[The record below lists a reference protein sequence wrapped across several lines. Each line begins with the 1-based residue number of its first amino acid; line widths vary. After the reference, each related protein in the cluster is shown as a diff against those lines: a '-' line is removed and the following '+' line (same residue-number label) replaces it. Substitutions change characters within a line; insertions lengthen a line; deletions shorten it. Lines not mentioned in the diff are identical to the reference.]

1 MNDTLRYWVLAVVPV
16 LVLLYIFF
24 HVLTAKNLHVVQQA
38 AFGFIL
44 GGGLSNIYDR
54 IMEGR
59 VVDFMNMGFGTLRT
73 GIFNVADMS
82 IMLGLFLMV
91 PFLFQK
97 QAPVEAATTPVVA
110 EIAEEEKAAMAGS
123 SRTKGG
129 IHSLFFFPPVKGMAS
144 HRFLAS
150 PNHFGVD
157 INTKK
162 DEPVKA
168 ILEGTVIFA
177 GWTKEAGYMIQLQH
191 TENLVSVYKHNTTNL
206 KKEGDRVRAGDP
218 IAIVGNSG
226 EQTEGPHLHFE
237 LWHKGFPVDPQ
248 DFIQFK

>member
-1 MNDTLRYWVLAVVPV
+1 MWQKRLIVLLIPGLLATVLDRLTKIWAVNTLKEQPMKSYLNDIFRLVYAENTGAFLSLGSGMNDTLRYWVLAVVPV

-24 HVLTAKNLHVVQQA
+24 HVLTAKNLHIVQQA

-97 QAPVEAATTPVVA
+97 QAPAEAATTPVAAA
-110 EIAEEEKAAMAGS
+110 EIAEETAPSAEESAVQEEPAED
-123 SRTKGG
+123 
-129 IHSLFFFPPVKGMAS
+129 IDQ
-144 HRFLAS
+144 S
-150 PNHFGVD
+150 P
-157 INTKK
+157 
-162 DEPVKA
+162 E
-168 ILEGTVIFA
+168 
-177 GWTKEAGYMIQLQH
+177 
-191 TENLVSVYKHNTTNL
+191 
-206 KKEGDRVRAGDP
+206 KKEGAQ
-218 IAIVGNSG
+218 
-226 EQTEGPHLHFE
+226 E
-237 LWHKGFPVDPQ
+237 
-248 DFIQFK
+248 

>member
-1 MNDTLRYWVLAVVPV
+1 MKSYLNDVFRLVYAENTGAFLSLGSDMNDTLRYWVLAVVPV

-82 IMLGLFLMV
+82 IMLGLFLMI

-97 QAPVEAATTPVVA
+97 QAPVEAATTPVAEV
-110 EIAEEEKAAMAGS
+110 EIAEETAPEEEES
-123 SRTKGG
+123 ITQ
-129 IHSLFFFPPVKGMAS
+129 
-144 HRFLAS
+144 
-150 PNHFGVD
+150 
-157 INTKK
+157 
-162 DEPVKA
+162 DEPDEDA
-168 ILEGTVIFA
+168 DQTP
-177 GWTKEAGYMIQLQH
+177 
-191 TENLVSVYKHNTTNL
+191 TN
-206 KKEGDRVRAGDP
+206 KEGAQ
-218 IAIVGNSG
+218 
-226 EQTEGPHLHFE
+226 E
-237 LWHKGFPVDPQ
+237 
-248 DFIQFK
+248 

>member
-1 MNDTLRYWVLAVVPV
+1 MWQKRLIVLLIPGLLATVLDRLTKIWAVNTLKEQPMKSYLNDIFRLVYAENTGAFLSLGSDMNDNLRYWVLAVVPV

-24 HVLTAKNLHVVQQA
+24 HVLTAKNLHIVQQA

-97 QAPVEAATTPVVA
+97 QTPAETAPTPVAVA
-110 EIAEEEKAAMAGS
+110 EIAEEVSNEEEPAAQEEPAEED
-123 SRTKGG
+123 
-129 IHSLFFFPPVKGMAS
+129 ADQ
-144 HRFLAS
+144 S
-150 PNHFGVD
+150 PD
-157 INTKK
+157 
-162 DEPVKA
+162 
-168 ILEGTVIFA
+168 
-177 GWTKEAGYMIQLQH
+177 
-191 TENLVSVYKHNTTNL
+191 
-206 KKEGDRVRAGDP
+206 KKEDAQ
-218 IAIVGNSG
+218 
-226 EQTEGPHLHFE
+226 E
-237 LWHKGFPVDPQ
+237 
-248 DFIQFK
+248 

>member
-1 MNDTLRYWVLAVVPV
+1 MWQKRLIVLLIPGLLATVLDRLTKIWAVNTLKEQPMKSYLNDIFRLVYAENTGAFLSLGSGMNDTLRYWVLAVVPV

-24 HVLTAKNLHVVQQA
+24 HVLTAKNLHIVQQA

-97 QAPVEAATTPVVA
+97 QAPSEAATTPVAAA
-110 EIAEEEKAAMAGS
+110 EIAEEAAPEVEESAAQEE
-123 SRTKGG
+123 
-129 IHSLFFFPPVKGMAS
+129 PAED
-144 HRFLAS
+144 ADQS
-150 PNHFGVD
+150 P
-157 INTKK
+157 
-162 DEPVKA
+162 
-168 ILEGTVIFA
+168 
-177 GWTKEAGYMIQLQH
+177 
-191 TENLVSVYKHNTTNL
+191 EN
-206 KKEGDRVRAGDP
+206 KEGAQ
-218 IAIVGNSG
+218 
-226 EQTEGPHLHFE
+226 E
-237 LWHKGFPVDPQ
+237 
-248 DFIQFK
+248 

>member
-1 MNDTLRYWVLAVVPV
+1 MWQKRLIVLLIPGLLATALDRLTKIWAVNTLKEQPMKSYLNDIFRLVYAENTGAFLSLGSGMNDNLRYWVLAVVPV

-24 HVLTAKNLHVVQQA
+24 HVLTAKNLHIVQQA

-97 QAPVEAATTPVVA
+97 QTPVEAATPVAA
-110 EIAEEEKAAMAGS
+110 EITEEEVSTEEEPATQEEPAEEDADQ
-123 SRTKGG
+123 
-129 IHSLFFFPPVKGMAS
+129 
-144 HRFLAS
+144 S
-150 PNHFGVD
+150 PD
-157 INTKK
+157 
-162 DEPVKA
+162 
-168 ILEGTVIFA
+168 
-177 GWTKEAGYMIQLQH
+177 
-191 TENLVSVYKHNTTNL
+191 
-206 KKEGDRVRAGDP
+206 KKEGAQ
-218 IAIVGNSG
+218 
-226 EQTEGPHLHFE
+226 E
-237 LWHKGFPVDPQ
+237 
-248 DFIQFK
+248 

>member
-1 MNDTLRYWVLAVVPV
+1 MWQKRLLVLLIPGLLATALDRLTKIWAVNTLKEQPMQSYFNDVFRLVYAENTGAFLSLGSDMNDTLRYWVLAVVPV

-91 PFLFQK
+91 PFLFQS
-97 QAPVEAATTPVVA
+97 QTPAAAATTPVAAA
-110 EIAEEEKAAMAGS
+110 EIAEETAPEEEES
-123 SRTKGG
+123 ITQ
-129 IHSLFFFPPVKGMAS
+129 
-144 HRFLAS
+144 
-150 PNHFGVD
+150 
-157 INTKK
+157 
-162 DEPVKA
+162 DEPDEDA
-168 ILEGTVIFA
+168 DQTP
-177 GWTKEAGYMIQLQH
+177 
-191 TENLVSVYKHNTTNL
+191 TN
-206 KKEGDRVRAGDP
+206 KEGAQ
-218 IAIVGNSG
+218 
-226 EQTEGPHLHFE
+226 E
-237 LWHKGFPVDPQ
+237 
-248 DFIQFK
+248 

>member
-1 MNDTLRYWVLAVVPV
+1 MWQKRLLVLLIPGLLATALDRLSKIWAVNTLKEQPMKSYLNDVFRLVYAENTGAFLSLGSDMNDTLRYWVLAVVPV

-82 IMLGLFLMV
+82 IMLGLFLMI

-97 QAPVEAATTPVVA
+97 QAPVEAATTPVAEV
-110 EIAEEEKAAMAGS
+110 EIAEETAPEEEES
-123 SRTKGG
+123 ITQ
-129 IHSLFFFPPVKGMAS
+129 
-144 HRFLAS
+144 
-150 PNHFGVD
+150 
-157 INTKK
+157 
-162 DEPVKA
+162 DEPDEDA
-168 ILEGTVIFA
+168 DQTP
-177 GWTKEAGYMIQLQH
+177 
-191 TENLVSVYKHNTTNL
+191 TN
-206 KKEGDRVRAGDP
+206 KEGAQ
-218 IAIVGNSG
+218 
-226 EQTEGPHLHFE
+226 E
-237 LWHKGFPVDPQ
+237 
-248 DFIQFK
+248 

>member
-1 MNDTLRYWVLAVVPV
+1 MWQKRLIVLLIPGLLATVLDRLTKIWAVNTLKEQPMKSYLNDIFRLVYAENTGAFLSLGSGMNDNLRYWVLAVVPV

-24 HVLTAKNLHVVQQA
+24 HVLTAKNLHIVQQA

-97 QAPVEAATTPVVA
+97 QAPVEAATTPVAA
-110 EIAEEEKAAMAGS
+110 EITEEEVSAGEEPATQEEPAEEDAD
-123 SRTKGG
+123 
-129 IHSLFFFPPVKGMAS
+129 P
-144 HRFLAS
+144 S
-150 PNHFGVD
+150 PD
-157 INTKK
+157 
-162 DEPVKA
+162 
-168 ILEGTVIFA
+168 
-177 GWTKEAGYMIQLQH
+177 
-191 TENLVSVYKHNTTNL
+191 
-206 KKEGDRVRAGDP
+206 KKEGAQ
-218 IAIVGNSG
+218 
-226 EQTEGPHLHFE
+226 E
-237 LWHKGFPVDPQ
+237 
-248 DFIQFK
+248 

>member
-1 MNDTLRYWVLAVVPV
+1 MWQKRLIVLLIPGLLATVLDRLTKIWAVNTLKEQPMKSYLNDVFRLVYAENTGAFLSLGSDMNDNLRYWVLAVVPV

-24 HVLTAKNLHVVQQA
+24 HVLTAKNLHIVQQA

-97 QAPVEAATTPVVA
+97 QAPAEVAVTPVAVA
-110 EIAEEEKAAMAGS
+110 ETAEEVSSEEDPAAEEEPTEEDADQ
-123 SRTKGG
+123 
-129 IHSLFFFPPVKGMAS
+129 
-144 HRFLAS
+144 S
-150 PNHFGVD
+150 PD
-157 INTKK
+157 
-162 DEPVKA
+162 
-168 ILEGTVIFA
+168 
-177 GWTKEAGYMIQLQH
+177 
-191 TENLVSVYKHNTTNL
+191 
-206 KKEGDRVRAGDP
+206 KKEGAQ
-218 IAIVGNSG
+218 
-226 EQTEGPHLHFE
+226 E
-237 LWHKGFPVDPQ
+237 
-248 DFIQFK
+248 

>member
-1 MNDTLRYWVLAVVPV
+1 MWQKRLLVLLIPGLLATALDRLTKIWAVNTLKEQPMQSYFNDVFRLVYAENTGAFLSLGSDMNDTLRYWVLAVVPV

-44 GGGLSNIYDR
+44 GGGLSNIFDR

-97 QAPVEAATTPVVA
+97 QAPVEAATTPVAEA
-110 EIAEEEKAAMAGS
+110 EIAEETAPEEEES
-123 SRTKGG
+123 T
-129 IHSLFFFPPVKGMAS
+129 
-144 HRFLAS
+144 
-150 PNHFGVD
+150 
-157 INTKK
+157 TTQE
-162 DEPVKA
+162 EPA
-168 ILEGTVIFA
+168 EDADQTP
-177 GWTKEAGYMIQLQH
+177 
-191 TENLVSVYKHNTTNL
+191 TN
-206 KKEGDRVRAGDP
+206 KEGA
-218 IAIVGNSG
+218 
-226 EQTEGPHLHFE
+226 
-237 LWHKGFPVDPQ
+237 
-248 DFIQFK
+248 

>member
-1 MNDTLRYWVLAVVPV
+1 MWQKRLIVLLIPGLLATVLDRLTKIWAVNTLKEQPMKSYLNDIFRLVYAENTGAFLSLGSGMNDNLRYWVLAVVPV

-24 HVLTAKNLHVVQQA
+24 HVLTAKNLHIVQQA

-97 QAPVEAATTPVVA
+97 QAPVEAATTPAAAV
-110 EIAEEEKAAMAGS
+110 EIAEEAATEVEES
-123 SRTKGG
+123 ITQ
-129 IHSLFFFPPVKGMAS
+129 
-144 HRFLAS
+144 
-150 PNHFGVD
+150 
-157 INTKK
+157 
-162 DEPVKA
+162 DEPA
-168 ILEGTVIFA
+168 EDEDQSP
-177 GWTKEAGYMIQLQH
+177 TK
-191 TENLVSVYKHNTTNL
+191 
-206 KKEGDRVRAGDP
+206 
-218 IAIVGNSG
+218 
-226 EQTEGPHLHFE
+226 
-237 LWHKGFPVDPQ
+237 
-248 DFIQFK
+248 

>member
-1 MNDTLRYWVLAVVPV
+1 MWQKRLIVLLIPGLLATVLDRLTKIWAVNTLKEQPMKSYLNDIFRLVYAENTGAFLSLGSGMNDNLRYWVLAVVPV

-24 HVLTAKNLHVVQQA
+24 HVLTAKNLHIVQQA

-97 QAPVEAATTPVVA
+97 QEPVEAATTPVAAA
-110 EIAEEEKAAMAGS
+110 EIAEEETSAAEES
-123 SRTKGG
+123 T
-129 IHSLFFFPPVKGMAS
+129 IQE
-144 HRFLAS
+144 
-150 PNHFGVD
+150 
-157 INTKK
+157 
-162 DEPVKA
+162 EPVEDA
-168 ILEGTVIFA
+168 DQSPE
-177 GWTKEAGYMIQLQH
+177 
-191 TENLVSVYKHNTTNL
+191 
-206 KKEGDRVRAGDP
+206 KKEGAQ
-218 IAIVGNSG
+218 
-226 EQTEGPHLHFE
+226 E
-237 LWHKGFPVDPQ
+237 
-248 DFIQFK
+248 

>member
-1 MNDTLRYWVLAVVPV
+1 MWQKRLLVLLIPGLLATALDRLTKIWAVNTLKEQPMQSYFNDVFRLVYAENTGAFLSLGSDMNDTLRYWVLAVVPV

-97 QAPVEAATTPVVA
+97 QAPAEAAATPVA
-110 EIAEEEKAAMAGS
+110 ATEIAEEAALEVEESEKESTTQEEPAEDADQ
-123 SRTKGG
+123 
-129 IHSLFFFPPVKGMAS
+129 
-144 HRFLAS
+144 S
-150 PNHFGVD
+150 P
-157 INTKK
+157 
-162 DEPVKA
+162 E
-168 ILEGTVIFA
+168 
-177 GWTKEAGYMIQLQH
+177 
-191 TENLVSVYKHNTTNL
+191 
-206 KKEGDRVRAGDP
+206 KKEGAQ
-218 IAIVGNSG
+218 
-226 EQTEGPHLHFE
+226 E
-237 LWHKGFPVDPQ
+237 
-248 DFIQFK
+248 

>member
-1 MNDTLRYWVLAVVPV
+1 MWQKRLLVLLIPGLLATALDRLTKIWAVNTLKEQPMQSYFNDVFRLVYAENTGAFLSLGSDMNDTLRYWVLAVVPV

-97 QAPVEAATTPVVA
+97 QTPDTPVPAAAA
-110 EIAEEEKAAMAGS
+110 EIAEAAAPEVEESA
-123 SRTKGG
+123 TQE
-129 IHSLFFFPPVKGMAS
+129 
-144 HRFLAS
+144 
-150 PNHFGVD
+150 
-157 INTKK
+157 
-162 DEPVKA
+162 EP
-168 ILEGTVIFA
+168 
-177 GWTKEAGYMIQLQH
+177 
-191 TENLVSVYKHNTTNL
+191 TEDADQTPTN
-206 KKEGDRVRAGDP
+206 KEGAP
-218 IAIVGNSG
+218 
-226 EQTEGPHLHFE
+226 E
-237 LWHKGFPVDPQ
+237 
-248 DFIQFK
+248 

>member
-1 MNDTLRYWVLAVVPV
+1 MWQKRLIVLLIPGLLATVLDRLTKIWAVNTLKEQPMKSYLNDVFRLVYAENTGAFLSLGSGMNDNLRYWVLAVVPV

-24 HVLTAKNLHVVQQA
+24 HVLTAKNLHIVQQA

-97 QAPVEAATTPVVA
+97 QAPVEAATTPVAAV
-110 EIAEEEKAAMAGS
+110 EIAEEAATEVEESEEESTTQEETAED
-123 SRTKGG
+123 
-129 IHSLFFFPPVKGMAS
+129 ADQ
-144 HRFLAS
+144 S
-150 PNHFGVD
+150 PDN
-157 INTKK
+157 
-162 DEPVKA
+162 
-168 ILEGTVIFA
+168 
-177 GWTKEAGYMIQLQH
+177 
-191 TENLVSVYKHNTTNL
+191 
-206 KKEGDRVRAGDP
+206 KEGA
-218 IAIVGNSG
+218 
-226 EQTEGPHLHFE
+226 
-237 LWHKGFPVDPQ
+237 
-248 DFIQFK
+248 

>member
-1 MNDTLRYWVLAVVPV
+1 MWQKRLLVLLIPGLLATALDRLTKIWAVNTLKEQPMQSYFNDVFRLVYAENTGAFLSLGSDMNDTLRYWVLAVVPV

-91 PFLFQK
+91 PFLFQS
-97 QAPVEAATTPVVA
+97 QTPAAAATTPAAAA
-110 EIAEEEKAAMAGS
+110 EIAEETAPEVEESA
-123 SRTKGG
+123 TQEE
-129 IHSLFFFPPVKGMAS
+129 P
-144 HRFLAS
+144 
-150 PNHFGVD
+150 
-157 INTKK
+157 
-162 DEPVKA
+162 DEDADQTP
-168 ILEGTVIFA
+168 
-177 GWTKEAGYMIQLQH
+177 
-191 TENLVSVYKHNTTNL
+191 TN
-206 KKEGDRVRAGDP
+206 KEGAP
-218 IAIVGNSG
+218 
-226 EQTEGPHLHFE
+226 E
-237 LWHKGFPVDPQ
+237 
-248 DFIQFK
+248 

>member
-1 MNDTLRYWVLAVVPV
+1 MWQKRLLVLLIPGLLATALDRLTKIWAVNTLKEQPMQSYFNDVFRLVYAENTGAFLSLGSDMNDTLRYWVLAVVPV

-97 QAPVEAATTPVVA
+97 QALDAAAAPVAAVD
-110 EIAEEEKAAMAGS
+110 IAEEAPAVEES
-123 SRTKGG
+123 E
-129 IHSLFFFPPVKGMAS
+129 
-144 HRFLAS
+144 
-150 PNHFGVD
+150 
-157 INTKK
+157 
-162 DEPVKA
+162 EP
-168 ILEGTVIFA
+168 
-177 GWTKEAGYMIQLQH
+177 
-191 TENLVSVYKHNTTNL
+191 TTQEEPAEDADQTPTN
-206 KKEGDRVRAGDP
+206 KEGAQ
-218 IAIVGNSG
+218 
-226 EQTEGPHLHFE
+226 E
-237 LWHKGFPVDPQ
+237 
-248 DFIQFK
+248 

>member
-1 MNDTLRYWVLAVVPV
+1 MWQKRLIVLLIPGLLATVLDRLTKIWAVNTLKEQPMKSYLNDIFRLVYAENTGAFLSLGSGMNDTLRYWVLAVVPV

-97 QAPVEAATTPVVA
+97 QTPVEAATTPVAAA
-110 EIAEEEKAAMAGS
+110 EIAEEAAPEVEESTTQEETAED
-123 SRTKGG
+123 
-129 IHSLFFFPPVKGMAS
+129 ADQ
-144 HRFLAS
+144 S
-150 PNHFGVD
+150 PD
-157 INTKK
+157 
-162 DEPVKA
+162 
-168 ILEGTVIFA
+168 
-177 GWTKEAGYMIQLQH
+177 
-191 TENLVSVYKHNTTNL
+191 
-206 KKEGDRVRAGDP
+206 KKEGAQ
-218 IAIVGNSG
+218 
-226 EQTEGPHLHFE
+226 E
-237 LWHKGFPVDPQ
+237 
-248 DFIQFK
+248 

>member
-1 MNDTLRYWVLAVVPV
+1 MWQKRLIVLLIPGLLATALDRLSKIWAVNALKEQPMQSYLNDVFRLVYAENTGAFLSLGSGMNDTLRYWVLAVVPV

-97 QAPVEAATTPVVA
+97 QTHEEGVTTPVAAA
-110 EIAEEEKAAMAGS
+110 EIVEEATPVEESATEEQPAEDA
-123 SRTKGG
+123 
-129 IHSLFFFPPVKGMAS
+129 
-144 HRFLAS
+144 
-150 PNHFGVD
+150 D
-157 INTKK
+157 
-162 DEPVKA
+162 
-168 ILEGTVIFA
+168 
-177 GWTKEAGYMIQLQH
+177 
-191 TENLVSVYKHNTTNL
+191 
-206 KKEGDRVRAGDP
+206 
-218 IAIVGNSG
+218 
-226 EQTEGPHLHFE
+226 QTPDN
-237 LWHKGFPVDPQ
+237 K
-248 DFIQFK
+248 

>member
-1 MNDTLRYWVLAVVPV
+1 MWQKRLIVLLIPGLLATVLDQLTKIWAVNTLKEQPMKSYLNDIFRLVYAENTGAFLSLGSGMNDNLRYWVLAVVPV

-24 HVLTAKNLHVVQQA
+24 HVLTAKNLHIVQQA

-97 QAPVEAATTPVVA
+97 QTPVETAATPATVA
-110 EIAEEEKAAMAGS
+110 EISEKAAHTLEESAAQEEPAEED
-123 SRTKGG
+123 
-129 IHSLFFFPPVKGMAS
+129 LDQ
-144 HRFLAS
+144 S
-150 PNHFGVD
+150 PD
-157 INTKK
+157 
-162 DEPVKA
+162 
-168 ILEGTVIFA
+168 
-177 GWTKEAGYMIQLQH
+177 
-191 TENLVSVYKHNTTNL
+191 
-206 KKEGDRVRAGDP
+206 KKEGAQ
-218 IAIVGNSG
+218 
-226 EQTEGPHLHFE
+226 E
-237 LWHKGFPVDPQ
+237 
-248 DFIQFK
+248 

>member
-1 MNDTLRYWVLAVVPV
+1 MIPGLLATALDRLTKIWAVNTLKEQPMQSYFNDVFRLVYAENTGAFLSLGSDMNDTLRYWVLAVVPV

-59 VVDFMNMGFGTLRT
+59 VVDFMNMGFSTLRT

-97 QAPVEAATTPVVA
+97 QTQEEVAPAPLAPADIVEEAAPEVEESEESTATQEDPVENADQKPDN
-110 EIAEEEKAAMAGS
+110 K
-123 SRTKGG
+123 
-129 IHSLFFFPPVKGMAS
+129 
-144 HRFLAS
+144 
-150 PNHFGVD
+150 
-157 INTKK
+157 
-162 DEPVKA
+162 
-168 ILEGTVIFA
+168 
-177 GWTKEAGYMIQLQH
+177 
-191 TENLVSVYKHNTTNL
+191 
-206 KKEGDRVRAGDP
+206 
-218 IAIVGNSG
+218 
-226 EQTEGPHLHFE
+226 
-237 LWHKGFPVDPQ
+237 
-248 DFIQFK
+248 

>member
-1 MNDTLRYWVLAVVPV
+1 MWQKRLLVLLIPGLLATALDRLTKIWAVNTLKEQPMQSYFNDVFRLVYAENTGAFLSLGSDMNDTLRYWVLAVVPV

-91 PFLFQK
+91 PFLFQS
-97 QAPVEAATTPVVA
+97 QTPAAAATIPVA
-110 EIAEEEKAAMAGS
+110 AAGIAEETAPEEEES
-123 SRTKGG
+123 EESVTQEE
-129 IHSLFFFPPVKGMAS
+129 PTED
-144 HRFLAS
+144 
-150 PNHFGVD
+150 VD
-157 INTKK
+157 QT
-162 DEPVKA
+162 P
-168 ILEGTVIFA
+168 
-177 GWTKEAGYMIQLQH
+177 
-191 TENLVSVYKHNTTNL
+191 TN
-206 KKEGDRVRAGDP
+206 KEGAQ
-218 IAIVGNSG
+218 
-226 EQTEGPHLHFE
+226 E
-237 LWHKGFPVDPQ
+237 
-248 DFIQFK
+248 

>member
-1 MNDTLRYWVLAVVPV
+1 MKSYLNDIFRLVYAENTGAFLSLGSGMNDNLRYWVLAVVPV

-24 HVLTAKNLHVVQQA
+24 HVLTAKNLHIVQQA

-97 QAPVEAATTPVVA
+97 QTPVETAITPVAAA
-110 EIAEEEKAAMAGS
+110 EIAEEAA
-123 SRTKGG
+123 
-129 IHSLFFFPPVKGMAS
+129 PVVEES
-144 HRFLAS
+144 EES
-150 PNHFGVD
+150 
-157 INTKK
+157 TTQE
-162 DEPVKA
+162 EPVEDA
-168 ILEGTVIFA
+168 D
-177 GWTKEAGYMIQLQH
+177 Q
-191 TENLVSVYKHNTTNL
+191 SPD
-206 KKEGDRVRAGDP
+206 KKEGAQ
-218 IAIVGNSG
+218 
-226 EQTEGPHLHFE
+226 E
-237 LWHKGFPVDPQ
+237 
-248 DFIQFK
+248 

>member
-1 MNDTLRYWVLAVVPV
+1 

-24 HVLTAKNLHVVQQA
+24 HVLTAKNLHIVQQA

-97 QAPVEAATTPVVA
+97 QAPVEAATTPVAAA
-110 EIAEEEKAAMAGS
+110 EIAEEEVPA
-123 SRTKGG
+123 
-129 IHSLFFFPPVKGMAS
+129 
-144 HRFLAS
+144 
-150 PNHFGVD
+150 
-157 INTKK
+157 
-162 DEPVKA
+162 
-168 ILEGTVIFA
+168 
-177 GWTKEAGYMIQLQH
+177 
-191 TENLVSVYKHNTTNL
+191 TEESEESTSQEDTAEDADQTPTN
-206 KKEGDRVRAGDP
+206 KEGAP
-218 IAIVGNSG
+218 
-226 EQTEGPHLHFE
+226 E
-237 LWHKGFPVDPQ
+237 
-248 DFIQFK
+248 